1 MRLFLSIQN
10 VQKPNLNLNLNLNLH
25 RKIIKMK
32 IQNKTSILKSLRNL
46 RKNAH
51 LIDKTEKPSVEKE
64 TLDQNQPKSPASES
78 KTPRREENVSKT

>member
-25 RKIIKMK
+25 PRIIEMK
-32 IQNKTSILKSLRNL
+32 IQNKSILKSLRN

-51 LIDKTEKPSVEKE
+51 LLDKTEKQSVEKE
-64 TLDQNQPKSPASES
+64 TLDQNQPKSPANES
-78 KTPRREENVSKT
+78 KTPRREKNVSKT